1 MDPVHRIGYTDFCAY
16 FVSENDMFSESES
29 DENNLED
36 TVQLI
41 TDESDNEEKEN
52 SRPVKVRLPSG
63 QEPISLSDDSDE
75 DFCRAIR
82 TPRSVKRNKIRSK
95 TASTGSDPFRSP
107 VGALTPI
114 TPKNRAHL
122 TPKTGKDSS
131 PGAILLRKQLRKD
144 FSPSVKKKA
153 KEDKKKIEEI
163 NKKKVREER
172 EKLRNERKEQQKLP
186 SNTLCGIHDCIFA
199 KCDDYEAKNYV
210 NNADFLI
217 LQLYEL
223 INRNGLKRHLL
234 QG

>member
-1 MDPVHRIGYTDFCAY
+1 MLF
-16 FVSENDMFSESES
+16 FSES
-29 DENNLED
+29 DDDKLED

-41 TDESDNEEKEN
+41 SDDESDNDEKEN

-63 QEPISLSDDSDE
+63 QEPISLSDDSDD
-75 DFCRAIR
+75 DFCRSIR
-82 TPRSVKRNKIRSK
+82 TPRSIERTKIRSK
-95 TASTGSDPFRSP
+95 TGGSDSIFASP
-107 VGALTPI
+107 SGPLTPI

-144 FSPSVKKKA
+144 FSPSIKA
-153 KEDKKKIEEI
+153 KVKEDKKKLDEI

-172 EKLRNERKEQQKLP
+172 EERQNERKERQKLP
-186 SNTLCGIHDCIFA
+186 ANTLCGIHDCIFA
-199 KCDDYEAKNYV
+199 KCDSYEAKNYV

-223 INRNGLKRHLL
+223 INRNDFTL
-234 QG
+234 

>member
-1 MDPVHRIGYTDFCAY
+1 M
-16 FVSENDMFSESES
+16 
-29 DENNLED
+29 ED

-41 TDESDNEEKEN
+41 SDDDSDHEEKEN
-52 SRPVKVRLPSG
+52 SRPIKVRLPSG

-75 DFCRAIR
+75 DFCRSIR
-82 TPRSVKRNKIRSK
+82 TPRSIKRNKFRSK
-95 TASTGSDPFRSP
+95 TGSTGSDQLFRSP
-107 VGALTPI
+107 GGPLTPI
-114 TPKNRAHL
+114 TSRNHL

-144 FSPSVKKKA
+144 FSPSIKA
-153 KEDKKKIEEI
+153 KVKEDKKKQEEI

-172 EKLRNERKEQQKLP
+172 EKLRNERKERQRLP

-223 INRNGLKRHLL
+223 INRKDLLKTMVVRDSIRNKLYFTPKITPTTISIPNYP
-234 QG
+234 